1 MAYNFLLNQAKDN
14 RPPRTL
20 RVAASILGCMT
31 LIAALTAC
39 NPAPPT
45 DQQVQRA
52 AARATVE
59 AKQGAKQAVVAAQ
72 AAAVIATRQ
81 AGNLAAGVRQGMKEK
96 APLIDLNSA
105 SRITLATLPGISL
118 KKAGEIV
125 ERRPYSSA
133 RQLVSKGLV
142 TGTEYAKIAPKVT
155 VK

>member
-1 MAYNFLLNQAKDN
+1 MRNPFLLSKVKAG
-14 RPPRTL
+14 RPGR
-20 RVAASILGCMT
+20 AAYLSGWLALSTM
-31 LIAALTAC
+31 LTAC
-39 NPAPPT
+39 NPSPPT

-52 AARATVE
+52 AARATVD

-72 AAAVIATRQ
+72 AAAIVATRQ
-81 AGNLAAGVRQGMKEK
+81 AGNLAAGIREGMKEK

-125 ERRPYSSA
+125 DQRPYSSS
-133 RQLVSKGLV
+133 RQLVSRGV
-142 TGTEYAKIAPKVT
+142 ITRSEYTKIAPKVT